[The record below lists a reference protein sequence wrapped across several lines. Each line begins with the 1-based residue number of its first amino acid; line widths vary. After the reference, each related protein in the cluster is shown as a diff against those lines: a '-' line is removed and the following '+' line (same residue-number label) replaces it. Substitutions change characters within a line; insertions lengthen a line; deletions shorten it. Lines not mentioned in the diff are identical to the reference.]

1 MDLFMDPDLAAS
13 ASSTA
18 DQPQP
23 AVAPRALKVAVIV
36 MGVTLIV
43 GFIAV
48 FTTIGYRVAN
58 PRAPGA
64 SDAGGNGAFAVDVPI
79 PAGSA
84 VADLQF
90 TGDRALILLEGPGAS
105 QSLVVLDTA
114 RGRAIG
120 RFTLARE

>member
-1 MDLFMDPDLAAS
+1 
-13 ASSTA
+13 
-18 DQPQP
+18 
-23 AVAPRALKVAVIV
+23 

-64 SDAGGNGAFAVDVPI
+64 GGPFAVDVAI
-79 PAGSA
+79 PPGST
-84 VADLQF
+84 VAELRF
-90 TGDRALILLEGPGAS
+90 TGDRALIMLEGPGAS
-105 QSLVVLDTA
+105 HSLVVLDTA

-120 RFTLARE
+120 RFTLGRE